1 MSFFFNSAA
10 GAADFAALLFA
21 CAVGFVFGARHIKAM
36 AGVALAAFFFDRL
49 ALHMFGATAWLSL
62 VASLGCLA
70 AAGFVVGNFPLRIAR
85 AFALLYVFKM
95 AAYTALVA
103 GLISFGT
110 MATWATVFA
119 YGQLLLILGGAADG
133 NSGGRISNLSRNVGL
148 RAVSGFHHL
157 LAAVAGGRAISRR
170 SDVSGEGLEGGSSR
184 VPGNS
189 GPQS

>member
-1 MSFFFNSAA
+1 VSFFFNSAA

-21 CAVGFVFGARHIKAM
+21 CAVGLIFGARHIKAM
-36 AGVALAAFFFDRL
+36 AGVALAVFFFDRL
-49 ALHMFGATAWLSL
+49 ALHMLGATAWLSL

-70 AAGFVVGNFPLRIAR
+70 AAGFVVGNFPLRITR

-103 GLISFGT
+103 GLIGFGT

-133 NSGGRISNLSRNVGL
+133 NPGGRISNISRNAGL

-157 LAAVAGGRAISRR
+157 LAAVAGGRTISRNGELPP
-170 SDVSGEGLEGGSSR
+170 DGSGSAHRNGQEGR
-184 VPGNS
+184 
-189 GPQS
+189 